1 MCALP
6 SAVRRLKKED
16 NYMMERKMGRHAAR
30 GAPPGSNVNRQFT
43 KQFAGNSW
51 QFACFAAIQASI
63 NAPEFENRGNYSGRM
78 YSL

>member
-43 KQFAGNSW
+43 KQFASNSL
-51 QFACFAAIQASI
+51 QFARFLAIQTSTE
-63 NAPEFENRGNYSGRM
+63 APEF
-78 YSL
+78 